1 MGRRSGYYGSP
12 ACLFERGLVMRRAG
26 LGAVVLVSAAVSV
39 LGAQK
44 TPEPGR
50 PAEGE
55 VVKMRGCVSG
65 SLLKSVQADPATVVG
80 SLTVSDRY
88 RMIANKEV
96 KSQIKKANGAL
107 VDITG
112 RIKPG
117 PQATVKGTKM
127 GKTTIGIGVTQGT
140 TSQDPTMPYTPTVEV
155 DGVEIVAPSCATS

>member
-1 MGRRSGYYGSP
+1 
-12 ACLFERGLVMRRAG
+12 MRRAG
-26 LGAVVLVSAAVSV
+26 LGPVMLVLAAVSV

-44 TPEPGR
+44 TPESGR

-80 SLTVSDRY
+80 SLTASDRY
-88 RMIANKEV
+88 RMIGTKEV
-96 KSQIKKANGAL
+96 KNQIKKANGAL

-117 PQATVKGTKM
+117 PQAVVKGTKM

-140 TSQDPTMPYTPTVEV
+140 TSQDPQMPYTPTVEV
-155 DGVEIVAPSCATS
+155 DGVEIVAPSCGAP